1 MRELTHTEL
10 EAASGGLTRP
20 RPTTRRAIFLQLVVA
35 IVRRV
40 ANRDEVKNGYIG
52 THE

>member
-20 RPTTRRAIFLQLVVA
+20 RPTTLRAIFLQLVVA
-35 IVRRV
+35 VVRRGM
-40 ANRDEVKNGYIG
+40 NRDDLNTGYIG